1 MVLNQY
7 PIGLIARTN
16 YFRVTDTRWNNEAK
30 DWILSRMQASP
41 NNIKPIIIIN
51 HTTKKTTCE
60 FPNAELTEFNS
71 IEKTGEIITWCARV
85 ERIADWHL
93 NKEKLQR
100 SNKSAKDKETIIKL
114 LGKKFL
120 KFEKLEPKDEKEF
133 NKFIKE
139 L

>member
-16 YFRVTDTRWNNEAK
+16 YFRVTDTRWNNEGK
-30 DWILSRMQASP
+30 EWILSRMKASP
-41 NNIKPIIIIN
+41 NNIKPVIIIN

-60 FPNAELTEFNS
+60 FPNAELTGFNS

-93 NKEKLQR
+93 NKEKLQG
-100 SNKSAKDKETIIKL
+100 SIKSAKDKEIIIKL
-114 LGKKFL
+114 LVKKFL
-120 KFEKLEPKDEKEF
+120 KFETLTTIENNKIKD
-133 NKFIKE
+133 I
-139 L
+139 